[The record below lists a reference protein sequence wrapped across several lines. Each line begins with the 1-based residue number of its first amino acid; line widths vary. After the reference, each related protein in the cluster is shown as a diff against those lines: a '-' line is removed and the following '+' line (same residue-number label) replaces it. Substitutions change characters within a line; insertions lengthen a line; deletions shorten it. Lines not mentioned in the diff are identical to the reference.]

1 MTKKSSKFL
10 NIWITVFM
18 YIFLIVILGTGASN
32 IDYNI
37 PSAFSQGNNP
47 PAGITTFTE
56 CPQIAFSGPTY
67 TGPDGCPRPCPT
79 NNSGFLA
86 GTIPPGCPLPSGT
99 NQNSSQNPSHFCPQ
113 IAFSGPT
120 YTGPNGCEQPCP
132 TNPIN
137 APPGCSQQHSLT
149 LNKSLHEKTKH
160 NR

>member
-67 TGPDGCPRPCPT
+67 TGP
-79 NNSGFLA
+79 
-86 GTIPPGCPLPSGT
+86 
-99 NQNSSQNPSHFCPQ
+99 
-113 IAFSGPT
+113 
-120 YTGPNGCEQPCP
+120 NGCEQPCP

-160 NR
+160 NRWQTLLLYFYYCSQSSNNNKRICYRYYIVIYCMTFV